1 MGVDAQQFTTLH
13 KDKISVIQLQFGK
26 YIKDL
31 QQLRQPLGLAPA
43 PASMLDSFVKLGQP
57 SGLAPA
63 PGIRQ
68 PSGLALAPG
77 IRQLLGPALVPGSMP
92 APFVIEI
99 TPKGYPVVPD
109 ISFEKLKKEELEDLM
124 RNYLSKHYS
133 ASFHTF
139 IQCQSFT

>member
-13 KDKISVIQLQFGK
+13 KDKMSAIQLQFGK

-31 QQLRQPLGLAPA
+31 QWLRQLSGLAPA
-43 PASMLDSFVKLGQP
+43 PASMPDSFVKLGQP
-57 SGLAPA
+57 S
-63 PGIRQ
+63 
-68 PSGLALAPG
+68 ALAPG

-139 IQCQSFT
+139 IQCQSF